1 MLTNS
6 RHSLVKSAVV
16 IPPQM
21 KWLASMDRVLSLL
34 GERANPVVDVGS
46 MC

>member
-1 MLTNS
+1 MGTPNS
-6 RHSLVKSAVV
+6 NAGQIEAFTRQGAVV

-34 GERANPVVDVGS
+34 GKRASPV
-46 MC
+46 